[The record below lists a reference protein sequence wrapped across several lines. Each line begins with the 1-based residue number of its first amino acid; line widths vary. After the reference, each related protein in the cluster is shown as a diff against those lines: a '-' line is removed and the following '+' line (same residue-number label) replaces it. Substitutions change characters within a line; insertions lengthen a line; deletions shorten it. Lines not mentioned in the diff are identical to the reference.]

1 MAASTV
7 SLMQPT
13 PTTATASERVAA
25 NVRAELAAR
34 KIKWEAFGALLGWS
48 PSTRRRLDGASRWDV
63 DEVEFAAA
71 HLGIDVTALTVERA
85 A

>member
-1 MAASTV
+1 MK
-7 SLMQPT
+7 PT
-13 PTTATASERVAA
+13 PTTATASQRVAA

-48 PSTRRRLDGASRWDV
+48 PSTTRRRLDGASRWDV
-63 DEVEFAAA
+63 DEVEMAAS
-71 HLGIDVTALTVERA
+71 HLDIDVIYLTGERA